1 MPWGARLFPA
11 VSDPL
16 LVAALMGAAATSA
29 ATIEEFERVLA
40 SQDSAT
46 AALGQ
51 WCERHGI
58 AQAASIR
65 ASVVGRSTEAAAET
79 RTMLGLK
86 DQEPVGYRHVRLA
99 CGDTILSEA
108 YNWFAPS
115 RLTPDMNRALAESDT
130 PFGKVA
136 APLGFRRVRLLEE
149 RGRADFCP
157 PDTILIHR
165 ALLRLPDGQPLAY
178 VVECY
183 SAANLA
189 VAR

>member
-1 MPWGARLFPA
+1 M
-11 VSDPL
+11 SDPL

-58 AQAASIR
+58 AQAAAIR
-65 ASVVGRSTEAAAET
+65 ASVVGRSSEAAPET
-79 RTMLGLK
+79 RAMLGLTAQ
-86 DQEPVGYRHVRLA
+86 DPVGYRHVRLA
-99 CGDTILSEA
+99 CGETILSEA

-189 VAR
+189 AAR